1 MTIAEF
7 EKELR
12 EKIGEVN
19 ELVKKSKDVCPD
31 LKGDDIRISIC
42 VDSADEYQAYMVW
55 VYQQKEDVIDK
66 QQVANSYLFAK
77 EPHPEWKYCP
87 LEHTQVKVSK
97 KE

>member
-19 ELVKKSKDVCPD
+19 DLVQMSKDVCPD
-31 LKGDDIRISIC
+31 LTGDDIRISIC
-42 VDSADEYQAYMVW
+42 VDEADKYLAYTVW

-77 EPHPEWKYCP
+77 DPDPEWKYCN

-97 KE
+97 KA

>member
-12 EKIGEVN
+12 DKIGEVN
-19 ELVKKSKDVCPD
+19 ELVQKSKDVCLD
-31 LKGDDIRISIC
+31 LTGDDIRISIC
-42 VDSADEYQAYMVW
+42 VDNADEYQAYMVW

-77 EPHPEWKYCP
+77 DPDPEWKYCH
-87 LEHTQVKVSK
+87 LEHTQVKVNK
-97 KE
+97 KA